1 MFFTFFKLR
10 KWYQIAKWITST
22 KNLFVYKIF
31 NQFVRNV
38 PITVNWFAFQDMTE
52 NENVGVA
59 FFDEKPKLPEKDQ
72 KSAKWSKFAWNVSQS
87 ESIGLCWKYSEW
99 KNLWVYFIVK
109 SSLTNSEMHFLP
121 MFPFIP
127 PENTTKTFGF
137 RMFSREIKEK
147 HSEEWLKRDT
157 LLYFWVSLIPLIFL
171 IFLS

>member
-1 MFFTFFKLR
+1 MFLTFFKLH

-22 KNLFVYKIF
+22 KNLFIYKIL

-72 KSAKWSKFAWNVSQS
+72 S

-109 SSLTNSEMHFLP
+109 SSLANSEMHFLP

-137 RMFSREIKEK
+137 PMFSREIKEK

-171 IFLS
+171 IFRS